1 MFLDKDAERD
11 ATKKRRSTFLNA
23 HDRFRLFTGRS
34 DPAGR
39 DEQYEQLYI
48 ALMDANPFTPT
59 VRSFLA
65 GHSET
70 EVPIAEALDKLVAAV
85 AERNP
90 DFYECVNG
98 KIRSVG

>member
-1 MFLDKDAERD
+1 MSP
-11 ATKKRRSTFLNA
+11 RRSFLTA
-23 HDRFRLFTGRS
+23 EPVLGESLQKPTGRS

-39 DEQYEQLYI
+39 DEQYEQLYV

-59 VRSFLA
+59 MRFFLA
-65 GHSET
+65 GQPEA
-70 EVPIAEALDKLVAAV
+70 EVSVSGALDTLVAAV

-98 KIRSVG
+98 KTQSVS